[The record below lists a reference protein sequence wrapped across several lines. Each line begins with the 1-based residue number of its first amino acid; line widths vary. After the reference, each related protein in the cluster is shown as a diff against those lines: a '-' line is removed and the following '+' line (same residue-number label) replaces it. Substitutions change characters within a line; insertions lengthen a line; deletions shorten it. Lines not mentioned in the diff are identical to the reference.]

1 MYKYR
6 LFARA
11 HESKRSCRSSSCI
24 QSPSPKNTRKMER
37 VRIDNVKSSQCI
49 CLKQLLHCCL
59 FGRARSE
66 ARTALPM
73 TTLVVR
79 RLSLP
84 ARPPARVCLNRTR
97 RFAPFSNDV
106 SKFER
111 ATRRCSLSPL
121 QSSTTS
127 SLNMRLGGP
136 SPFCSRERNGHFFL
150 ATWQY

>member
-49 CLKQLLHCCL
+49 CLKQLLPVWTSEERGADATAYDDL
-59 FGRARSE
+59 GRE
-66 ARTALPM
+66 AP
-73 TTLVVR
+73 
-79 RLSLP
+79 P
-84 ARPPARVCLNRTR
+84 APRPPPARVCLNRTR